1 MRRIHEYGILKVAF
15 FVIFLLMVDWV
26 VAQDSTQMI
35 NLENV
40 ITATL
45 QNNKEVQLAKMD
57 EAIAAAG
64 YKQTEA
70 YFLPELGFSY
80 TTMTTNNPLNAFG
93 FKLEQQSI
101 TPNDFNPTLLN
112 HPAGTPDFTTK
123 VELQQ
128 PLVNIDLLYM
138 RKAALKQTE
147 LYGYKTKRTREWL
160 TFEATKTY
168 LQLQLAY
175 DALQVMKE
183 TLETIQSLIQ
193 FTENHYRQGL
203 IQKSDLLNV
212 QVQLNTVQTNLSKAK
227 SDISNTSDY
236 LSLLMGKPTGI
247 VYMLQPS
254 LVVKTENDVN
264 QLIIAG
270 NRSDFMAMQKAIEAS
285 DLMIK
290 ANKMSY
296 LPRLNA
302 YGSYQLNDSRMLGFA
317 ANSYLAGV
325 QLSWNIL
332 NGNQTKNNKTMYILE
347 RNKLSQQLVQQK
359 EQAQLALNKTNRDIE
374 DGKYAIKQQQAAVEQ
389 ASEALRI
396 LQNRYQL
403 GLVNTADVLM
413 ATTQLTQQKFA
424 LAQAYFSKQ
433 VSKAY
438 QQFLSASN

>member
-1 MRRIHEYGILKVAF
+1 
-15 FVIFLLMVDWV
+15 
-26 VAQDSTQMI
+26 
-35 NLENV
+35 
-40 ITATL
+40 
-45 QNNKEVQLAKMD
+45 
-57 EAIAAAG
+57 
-64 YKQTEA
+64 
-70 YFLPELGFSY
+70 
-80 TTMTTNNPLNAFG
+80 
-93 FKLEQQSI
+93 
-101 TPNDFNPTLLN
+101 
-112 HPAGTPDFTTK
+112 
-123 VELQQ
+123 
-128 PLVNIDLLYM
+128 
-138 RKAALKQTE
+138 
-147 LYGYKTKRTREWL
+147 
-160 TFEATKTY
+160 
-168 LQLQLAY
+168 
-175 DALQVMKE
+175 
-183 TLETIQSLIQ
+183 
-193 FTENHYRQGL
+193 
-203 IQKSDLLNV
+203 
-212 QVQLNTVQTNLSKAK
+212 
-227 SDISNTSDY
+227 
-236 LSLLMGKPTGI
+236 
-247 VYMLQPS
+247 MLQPS